1 MQRLQDGFRAVVIGA
16 SGGIGAAVL
25 SALAADPRAGRVI
38 GLSRSVD
45 GLDVTDE
52 TAVSAA
58 AARLKEEGPF
68 DLVFDATGALTIDGV
83 GPEKTVKAIDPAVM
97 MKQFALN
104 AIGPAL
110 IVKHFVA
117 LLPRDRRAVLA
128 TLSARV
134 GSISDNRLGGWIS
147 YRASKAALN
156 QIFRTAAV
164 EVARTHPQ
172 AVLATLHPGTV
183 DTALSSSYTV
193 SHAKLSPA
201 EAAAHLLSA
210 LDGVE
215 AAESG
220 AFVAYDGER
229 IGY

>member
-1 MQRLQDGFRAVVIGA
+1 MRTLRDGFRAVVIGA
-16 SGGIGAAVL
+16 SGGIGAAVVA
-25 SALAADPRAGRVI
+25 ALESDGRAGAVI

-45 GLDVTDE
+45 GLEVTDE
-52 TAVSAA
+52 SAVKDAA
-58 AARLKEEGPF
+58 QRLKEQGPL
-68 DLVFDATGALTIDGV
+68 DLVFDATGALIIDGA
-83 GPEKTVKAIDPAVM
+83 GPEKTVKALDPAVM

-110 IVKHFVA
+110 IIKHFSP

-156 QIFRTAAV
+156 QIVRTAAV
-164 EVARTHPQ
+164 EIARTHPQ

-183 DTALSSSYTV
+183 DTALSSGYTV
-193 SHAKLSPA
+193 NHAKLSPA
-201 EAAAHLLSA
+201 EAARHLLLA
-210 LDGVE
+210 LDGVS